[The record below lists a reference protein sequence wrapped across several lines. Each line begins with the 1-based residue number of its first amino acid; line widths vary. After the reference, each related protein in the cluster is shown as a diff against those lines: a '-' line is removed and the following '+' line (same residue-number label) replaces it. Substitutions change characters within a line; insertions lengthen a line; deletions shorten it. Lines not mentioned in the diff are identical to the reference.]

1 MRARANE
8 GLVDLPLVR
17 RVSEDRRRGDALWA
31 LGIAAYCA
39 LIAAFFPSVRDSE
52 AFASALDDYPEPVR
66 ELLGDAAL
74 DLTSGPGFF
83 HAEVFSI
90 VAPLL
95 FSIVAIGAGAS
106 LAGDERVG
114 LMDLVLANDLSRG
127 RYVGERAVSMVLTV
141 LRLALAM
148 VVALA
153 IADLLVES
161 DIGLRPLVM
170 AVVASTV
177 FALVF
182 GAVALLVAA
191 QTGDRS
197 VAVGAAV
204 LAFTLAYVASA
215 AAELVDAAE
224 PLRSVSPYYWLV
236 ARSPLLGDGA
246 PIAIVAWCG
255 FVLAAVWVS
264 SQRLERRDLG

>member
-1 MRARANE
+1 MPTRASV
-8 GLVDLPLVR
+8 GFVDLALAR
-17 RVSEDRRRGDALWA
+17 RFSVDRRRADALWA
-31 LGIAAYCA
+31 FGVAAYCA

-52 AFASALDDYPEPVR
+52 AFASVLDDYPEPVR

-106 LAGDERVG
+106 LAGDERAG
-114 LMDLVLANDLSRG
+114 LLDLVLANDLRRS
-127 RYVGERAVSMVLTV
+127 RYVVERAAAMLFTV

-153 IADLLVES
+153 VADPLVGS
-161 DIGLRPLVM
+161 DIGRGPLIV
-170 AVVASTV
+170 AVTASAV
-177 FALVF
+177 FSLVF
-182 GAVALLVAA
+182 GAIALVVAA

-204 LAFTLAYVASA
+204 LAFTLAYLASA
-215 AAELVDAAE
+215 AAELLEAVE

-236 ARSPLLGDGA
+236 ARSALLGNSA
-246 PIAIVAWCG
+246 PVAIVAWFG
-255 FVLAAVWVS
+255 VVVAAVVVA
-264 SQRLERRDLG
+264 SQRLERRDLR